1 MTFLASRITVG
12 DMSVDIYLM
21 KCFNRPGSKFFHKVA
36 PAELEALINTHPAIA
51 DVAVIGV
58 PDERAGEL
66 PRAYCVLKN
75 GMKASENDVHRF
87 VKGMMRIRGNTVF
100 RSKISQTEVQ
110 ALVPSFSDLLWPE
123 N

>member
-1 MTFLASRITVG
+1 M
-12 DMSVDIYLM
+12 
-21 KCFNRPGSKFFHKVA
+21 A

-75 GMKASENDVHRF
+75 GMKASEDDVYRF
-87 VKGMMRIRGNTVF
+87 VKGMSIYDRFINRGKQF
-100 RSKISQTEVQ
+100 PIQD
-110 ALVPSFSDLLWPE
+110 FSDGSTSLRGRTDPYFE
-123 N
+123 QFFSPVVAA